1 MSNYWGVVGEEA
13 RATSNDLVNSTVVE
27 GSTYI
32 LGFDLLIEVCAEVVF
47 FGHIYIDVI
56 GRSRCRSTMGL
67 VSSGVCG
74 MASVKFLE
82 FINGF
87 VECQSLCSPTNC
99 GIGFPEPG

>member
-13 RATSNDLVNSTVVE
+13 RATSNDSVNSTVVE

-32 LGFDLLIEVCAEVVF
+32 LGFSFLIEVCAEVVF

-56 GRSRCRSTMGL
+56 GKSRCRSIVGL

-74 MASVKFLE
+74 MASVEFLG
-82 FINGF
+82 FINGLI
-87 VECQSLCSPTNC
+87 EGQGLHSPIDC